1 MNIKNRTFYLIIG
14 IGTLICIII
23 GIIVRFS
30 ITEFKFD
37 SINNK
42 CNSFAYCPYD
52 DIEYSNGTYINVDE
66 AKNTDSIYKYI
77 VKGRCV
83 GNRKV
88 LEDAVLTE
96 VQVDK
101 VLKGDISG
109 GRIKIYEPV
118 GLQGNTVS
126 TFEGYNFIKD
136 NKDYIFCLTD
146 LKEGVKNYD
155 ENNIKIYNY
164 STPFYGKFPIE
175 YKDSDF
181 IVYIKGDREKPK
193 EYNEFQNSEQVFSS
207 NDKRNLYFDEYNRL
221 MNLLK

>member
-42 CNSFAYCPYD
+42 CNSFAYSPYD
-52 DIEYSNGTYINVDE
+52 DIEYSNGTYISVDE
-66 AKNTDSIYKYI
+66 VKNTDSIYKYI

-83 GNRKV
+83 GNRRV

-175 YKDSDF
+175 YKDNDF

-221 MNLLK
+221 MKLLK